1 MSKRII
7 RNRRARYGGMSVML
21 TALLITVV
29 VLFNSLFTTLAER
42 YSWYVSLNRTPEY
55 PVTESCYTLLNTVLD
70 GAEEK
75 VEIIFC
81 DTEKNLQSDATMR
94 YVYENAKSISERF
107 SDKVTISYH
116 NIWLDPKSVEKYAY
130 VKSSTIVDT
139 TMNDE
144 ADAEDSAADGADEGI
159 ADEGGATEDETAGD
173 SAADEL
179 VRVSLKSTNVI
190 IASGEYH
197 RVYDLTEFFVF
208 EDGDTSKLWAYNGE
222 KKLAAGILHAVD
234 QDGAVVG
241 ITNNH
246 GEVFYDYELLYLL
259 DDAGYTI
266 RYFNL
271 YSDPIPDNCNLIITY
286 NPNSDFT
293 VKDENSETSE
303 TELLEAF
310 LNVPGNAYLVFVEN
324 GTPVLPNLEAFLEN
338 WGVVTMSAQKG
349 DYSYRYTMQD
359 STQSLTSDGYTIYGQ
374 AAKGNAGEKWIS
386 GLEQR
391 AVFPNAT
398 ALHYANGFI
407 NNNDGSYTKG
417 NRTVYS
423 LYTAGESAVAWA
435 GGNTVSGGASAMLF
449 ALSEQTNEG
458 AKSSFVGVCASSDM
472 LTEQFLQSAV
482 HGNTD
487 LMMRVFES
495 FGKSNL
501 PRGLTIKP
509 FNSTTISSVTTA
521 EMWTWTLVMA
531 LTPAVVITV
540 AAWVVMAKR
549 RRR

>member
-7 RNRRARYGGMSVML
+7 RNRRARYGGMSVLL

-42 YSWYVSLNRTPEY
+42 YSWYASLNRTPEY
-55 PVTESCYTLLNTVLD
+55 PVTESCYTLLGTVLD
-70 GAEEK
+70 GTEEK

-81 DTEKNLQSDATMR
+81 DTEKNLQADATMR
-94 YVYENAKSISERF
+94 YVYENAKDISQRF
-107 SDKVTISYH
+107 SDKVSISCH
-116 NIWLDPKSVEKYAY
+116 NIWLNPKSVEQYTY
-130 VKSSTIVDT
+130 VRSSTIVDT
-139 TMNDE
+139 TVEDE
-144 ADAEDSAADGADEGI
+144 TDAENAEEGSDNEGAAAEDS
-159 ADEGGATEDETAGD
+159 TEDE
-173 SAADEL
+173 L
-179 VRVSLKSTNVI
+179 VKVALKSTNVI
-190 IASGEYH
+190 IASGDYH

-208 EDGDTSKLWAYNGE
+208 ENGDTSKLWAYNGE
-222 KKLAAGILHAVD
+222 KKLASGILHAVD

-241 ITNNH
+241 MTNNH

-266 RYFNL
+266 QYFNL
-271 YSDPIPDNCNLIITY
+271 YSDPIPENCNLIITY
-286 NPNSDFT
+286 NPNSDLT
-293 VKDENSETSE
+293 VKDDNSETSE
-303 TELLEAF
+303 IEILDAF
-310 LNVPGNAYLVFVEN
+310 LDIPGNAYLVFVEN
-324 GTPVLPNLEAFLEN
+324 GTPELPNLEEFLAG
-338 WGVVTMSAQKG
+338 WGVETMSAQKG

-374 AAKGNAGEKWIS
+374 AANGTAGEKWIS
-386 GLEQR
+386 GMEGK

-398 ALHYANGFI
+398 ALRPANGFV
-407 NNNDGSYTKG
+407 NNNDGSYTKN

-423 LYTAGESAVAWA
+423 LYTASESAVAWA
-435 GGNTVSGGASAMLF
+435 GGNPAPGGSSAMLF
-449 ALSEQTNEG
+449 ALTEQTNEG
-458 AKSSFVGVCASSDM
+458 EKSSFVGVCASSDM

-487 LMMRVFES
+487 LMMRIFAS

-501 PRGLTIKP
+501 PTGLTIKP
-509 FNSTTISSVTTA
+509 FNSTTISSVTTSQ
-521 EMWTWTLVMA
+521 MWTWTVLMA

-540 AAWVVMAKR
+540 VAWVVMAKR

>member
-7 RNRRARYGGMSVML
+7 RNRRAKYGGMSVML

-42 YSWYVSLNRTPEY
+42 YSWYASLNRTPEY
-55 PVTESCYTLLNTVLD
+55 PVTESCYTLLGTVLD

-81 DTEKNLQSDATMR
+81 DTEKNLQADATMR

-107 SDKVTISYH
+107 SDQISISYH

-139 TMNDE
+139 TMDD
-144 ADAEDSAADGADEGI
+144 ADAEGDADETVGEGATDESAPAEDAADGAE
-159 ADEGGATEDETAGD
+159 
-173 SAADEL
+173 EL
-179 VRVSLKSTNVI
+179 IKVSLKSTNII
-190 IASGEYH
+190 IASGDYH

-241 ITNNH
+241 VTNNH
-246 GEVFYDYELLYLL
+246 GEVFYDYEILYLL

-271 YSDPIPDNCNLIITY
+271 YSEPIPENCNLIITY

-303 TELLEAF
+303 AEILEAF

-324 GTPVLPNLEAFLEN
+324 GTPDLPNMEEFLAG
-338 WGVVTMSAQKG
+338 WGVETMSAKRG

-374 AAKGNAGEKWIS
+374 AASGTAGEKWLS
-386 GLEQR
+386 GLEQK

-398 ALHYANGFI
+398 ALHYANGFM

-423 LYTAGESAVAWA
+423 LYTAGENAVAWA
-435 GGNTVSGGASAMLF
+435 GGNSVSGGASAMLF
-449 ALSEQTNEG
+449 ALTEQTNEG
-458 AKSSFVGVCASSDM
+458 AKSSFVGVCASADM

-509 FNSTTISSVTTA
+509 FNSTTISSVTTSQ
-521 EMWTWTLVMA
+521 MWTWTLVMA

-540 AAWVVMAKR
+540 VAWVVMAKR